1 LTKLIMEVPERFG
14 HPTRY
19 IVACNRDVVCY
30 VGNHLLGWMKT
41 RGATDSTCLFFLS
54 SCFLLGGAILG
65 FVKTKKQAVAASTH
79 AD

>member
-1 LTKLIMEVPERFG
+1 
-14 HPTRY
+14 
-19 IVACNRDVVCY
+19 VAAVAIGFINIFASLAGY

-79 AD
+79 TD